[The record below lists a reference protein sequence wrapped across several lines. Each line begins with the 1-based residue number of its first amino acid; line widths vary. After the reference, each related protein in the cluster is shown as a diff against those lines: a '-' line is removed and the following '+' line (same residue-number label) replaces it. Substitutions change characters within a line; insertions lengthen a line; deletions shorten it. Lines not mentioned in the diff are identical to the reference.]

1 MANRT
6 ITIIVVYLG
15 SFFIKD
21 SLNNVH
27 DPLSFSPFMI
37 SFGSYFLIIINI

>member
-1 MANRT
+1 MTNRT

-15 SFFIKD
+15 SFLIKD

-27 DPLSFSPFMI
+27 DPLSFSPFAI
-37 SFGSYFLIIINI
+37 AFDSYFLIIINI